1 MPRCVCYWQTLC
13 SHIHVS
19 DKVVNAQ
26 EPSSAARPLVA
37 FAASQDGVAEP
48 AQSGADKQAEAEERA
63 SEQQA
68 ARANRKRPAEGLR
81 DELTGLGVVAG
92 WDPNKQRN
100 LMAFFNRPGPTGRN
114 PGESAAKRLRMDRPG
129 QAAAA
134 VAGGP
139 SLFSTGHKD
148 AQATANGSIM
158 ASLRAPT
165 SRAWWVALLVS

>member
-1 MPRCVCYWQTLC
+1 M
-13 SHIHVS
+13 
-19 DKVVNAQ
+19 
-26 EPSSAARPLVA
+26 
-37 FAASQDGVAEP
+37 AEP
-48 AQSGADKQAEAEERA
+48 AQSGADNQAEVEGRA
-63 SEQQA
+63 PEQQA
-68 ARANRKRPAEGLR
+68 ARPNRKRPAEGLR

-114 PGESAAKRLRMDRPG
+114 PGESAAKRLCMDRPG
-129 QAAAA
+129 QAAA

-148 AQATANGSIM
+148 GQATANGSIM

-165 SRAWWVALLVS
+165 SRAW